1 MASLQSL
8 VHVSTA
14 YCNCDRD
21 EIEEIVYSPPSD
33 PYKLLQLLDLLDDD
47 HFNTLTAK

>member
-1 MASLQSL
+1 MLFLQAL

-21 EIEEIVYSPPSD
+21 DVNELVYPPPMD
-33 PYKLLQLLDLLDDD
+33 PYKLMQLIDWMDDD
-47 HFNTLTAK
+47 TFTHLTPK